1 MEVLFELLLELFF
14 LLLVLGFALAPFIA
28 VVLLVIYIVAPQ
40 MLPFGKKRANRNTRS
55 RRSNSGTRRKKTAQ
69 TREEP
74 TEQKTEK
81 KEPVRKKKPDTEVIL
96 SELKKHSEG
105 IQDEELKT
113 LCLKMHEHLQT
124 IHEMEADSKELSGQM
139 ENMYTSYLPS
149 FVNVLSRYERL
160 QYADNQET
168 LSKYRSKVLQ
178 TADVIDDA
186 LIHILETAQ
195 MKNLDALGKD
205 MQELETVLKADGVA
219 GQLELPKQQ

>member
-186 LIHILETAQ
+186 LINILETAQ

>member
-1 MEVLFELLLELFF
+1 MELLLGLFV
-14 LLLVLGFALAPFIA
+14 LLIVLGVMLAPFIA
-28 VVLLVIYIVAPQ
+28 VVLLVIYFVAPQ
-40 MLPFGKKRANRNTRS
+40 MLPFGKERRNRNSRS
-55 RRSNSGTRRKKTAQ
+55 RRTNSGTRRKKTAQ
-69 TREEP
+69 TRKEP
-74 TEQKTEK
+74 VEQKTEK

-105 IQDEELKT
+105 IQDEELKA
-113 LCLKMHEHLQT
+113 LCLKMHEHLKT

-149 FVNVLSRYERL
+149 FINVLSRYERL

-186 LIHILETAQ
+186 LINILETAQ

>member
-55 RRSNSGTRRKKTAQ
+55 RRSNSGTRREKTAQ
-69 TREEP
+69 TRKEP

>member
-1 MEVLFELLLELFF
+1 MEALLELLLGLFV
-14 LLLVLGFALAPFIA
+14 LLIVLGVMLAPFIA
-28 VVLLVIYIVAPQ
+28 VVLLVIYLVAPQ
-40 MLPFGKKRANRNTRS
+40 MLPFGKERRNRTS
-55 RRSNSGTRRKKTAQ
+55 GRRRTNGTRRNQTSQTAGKP
-69 TREEP
+69 EA
-74 TEQKTEK
+74 QKTEK

-105 IQDEELKT
+105 IHDEELKT
-113 LCLKMHEHLQT
+113 QCLKMHEHLKA
-124 IHEMEADSKELSGQM
+124 IHDMEAETKELSGQM

-149 FVNVLSRYERL
+149 FINVLSRYERL
-160 QYADNQET
+160 QYADGQET
-168 LSKYRSKVLQ
+168 LSQYRSKVLH

-186 LIHILETAQ
+186 LTNILETAQ